1 MLWRAGSPAEPKC
14 GFSRKV
20 AEALRGA
27 GCSSFGHFDILS
39 DAAVREGLKAYS
51 NWPTYPQLYVRGE
64 LIGGCDIVL
73 EMAGNGE
80 LKELLDKAAAVPAVP
95 AADDVD
101 TRIRALLA
109 SAPVMLVMKG
119 AQFCSTAASLH
130 LRYGSNLV

>member
-1 MLWRAGSPAEPKC
+1 M
-14 GFSRKV
+14 V
-20 AEALRGA
+20 EALRGA

-64 LIGGCDIVL
+64 LTGGCDIVL

-80 LKELLDKAAAVPAVP
+80 LKAALDKAAEAPAAPAVV
-95 AADDVD
+95 DVN

-109 SAPVMLVMKG
+109 SAPVMLFMKG
-119 AQFCSTAASLH
+119 APLCSLAAKSVLAMGC
-130 LRYGSNLV
+130 LC

>member
-1 MLWRAGSPAEPKC
+1 M
-14 GFSRKV
+14 
-20 AEALRGA
+20 
-27 GCSSFGHFDILS
+27 S
-39 DAAVREGLKAYS
+39 DTAVREGLKAYS

-80 LKELLDKAAAVPAVP
+80 LKALLDKAAAAPAVP

-109 SAPVMLVMKG
+109 SAPVMLFMKG

-130 LRYGSNLV
+130 LRYGCNLF